1 MALCFVSE
9 STTKDGQ
16 ANLLI
21 FVLCSITNPKFQLL
35 LLIIS
40 AESVIIVV
48 FFLLLI
54 YSDWFILGCG
64 LLLVSVPIKCAFI
77 MNFVNFYEIILEIE
91 FVERYSSHLIIS
103 ICAIYGTEH

>member
-1 MALCFVSE
+1 MAFCFVSE

-48 FFLLLI
+48 FLLLLI
-54 YSDWFILGCG
+54 CSDWFILGCG
-64 LLLVSVPIKCAFI
+64 LLLVFVPIKCAFI

-91 FVERYSSHLIIS
+91 YVEGYSYHLIIS
-103 ICAIYGTEH
+103 ICAIYGNKH

>member
-1 MALCFVSE
+1 MAFCFVSE

-64 LLLVSVPIKCAFI
+64 LLLVF
-77 MNFVNFYEIILEIE
+77 EIE
-91 FVERYSSHLIIS
+91 YVEGYSYHLIIS
-103 ICAIYGTEH
+103 ICAIYGNKH

>member
-1 MALCFVSE
+1 MFQ

-48 FFLLLI
+48 FLLLLI

-64 LLLVSVPIKCAFI
+64 LLLVFVPIKCAFI
-77 MNFVNFYEIILEIE
+77 MNFVKFYEIILEIE
-91 FVERYSSHLIIS
+91 YVEGYSYHLIIS
-103 ICAIYGTEH
+103 ICAIYGNKH

>member
-64 LLLVSVPIKCAFI
+64 LLLVFVPIKCAFI

-91 FVERYSSHLIIS
+91 YVEGYSYHLIIS
-103 ICAIYGTEH
+103 ICAIYGNKH

>member
-64 LLLVSVPIKCAFI
+64 LLLVFVPIKCAFI

-91 FVERYSSHLIIS
+91 YVEGYSYHLIIS